1 MPKKTNTTNRP
12 ERFEEAYQEW
22 KMSGGILKE
31 LAKKY
36 DVHPSDLS
44 KYISKILDINA
55 KK

>member
-1 MPKKTNTTNRP
+1 MPKKNNTTNRP

-22 KMSGGILKE
+22 KLSGGTLKE

-36 DVHPSDLS
+36 DVLPANLS

-55 KK
+55 NK